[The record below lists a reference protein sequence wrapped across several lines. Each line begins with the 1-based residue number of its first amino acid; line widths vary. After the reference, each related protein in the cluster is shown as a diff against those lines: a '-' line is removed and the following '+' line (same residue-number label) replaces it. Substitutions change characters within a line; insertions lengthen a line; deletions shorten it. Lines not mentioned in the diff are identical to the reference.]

1 MEQELLQF
9 IGIFIG
15 GLVCGVLIMLVF
27 NKLSS
32 GTASPKGLKQE
43 YDDYQVKVE
52 SHFEETSKK
61 FQEMTEQYQ
70 GLYKHLS
77 VGATTLCR
85 PESVAA
91 TLADQSA
98 STVKI
103 EAQQEPVAEASPKVD
118 GAVPPKAD
126 VNQENVEP
134 EKTSSDVTNAEK
146 AKTQAEPSKP
156 VPQAPLKTGPV
167 TKNAASK
174 DAPSN
179 SSKVDEGDSK
189 PKSS

>member
-32 GTASPKGLKQE
+32 GTASPKDLKQE

-103 EAQQEPVAEASPKVD
+103 EAQAEPVAEASAKVD
-118 GAVPPKAD
+118 ETTASKPNVSH
-126 VNQENVEP
+126 ENLRSEN
-134 EKTSSDVTNAEK
+134 TNSDVKDTETPR
-146 AKTQAEPSKP
+146 TQSESSKP

-167 TKNAASK
+167 AKKVASE
-174 DAPSN
+174 DASSN
-179 SSKVDEGDSK
+179 SKKVDEAESKSK
-189 PKSS
+189 PS